1 MLPESSPLHSSNEKE
16 AKSLNPGTL
25 GNNQSNYKMDD
36 GNIGK
41 TFISEKHSNSIDSF
55 WIILNSDVLIN
66 PFDFVSVDNF
76 NNTKTIGIVKEM
88 ERVVLPF
95 ASAHSGSVPT
105 FMHHDKNTNTS
116 SQMGVTIAKIAVMAN
131 IPTPGSTNDGGG
143 GDDDGEKK
151 TERKNTQLQI
161 NMPMEEGKPVVFAGP
176 KEVIEAL
183 GIPEML
189 HPIPA
194 GIIEMTNGT
203 RVPIHLDV
211 SYIFGP
217 DTVHVNAA
225 GISGNMKTGYL
236 LFLLQVVYHVL
247 SKEGISLIVFNTKE
261 NQLLFV
267 DKDNENS
274 DKNATQKDKDM
285 YELLNMEMKRFTNVK
300 YFLPRGKN
308 GKPNSAY
315 IPEGNYRTY
324 SYELSD
330 IYDRLELLFPSETT
344 HDPQHNISSILNYV
358 YESWSGGENDDNIDN
373 SSSTD
378 KNLKKIKNWTDLI
391 YFDDYPEEI
400 VTHKST
406 LLKFQGSIQRFRKP
420 STLFVDKKV
429 TSTYLGKE
437 IKKIRKGD
445 VFVVD
450 IARLSTLEEQALV
463 VGDVMRTIDE
473 MHSLVYVTTTTND
486 NDNDNDD
493 DGDVSIAKDN
503 NQDDYNHQHGDNK
516 NEDKGNMT
524 QGFNTGGSLLP
535 QKPVDGNDDGSKLF
549 AEDADNKPKYT
560 VIFIDEIN
568 RFLPHLDFPGMH
580 TGPTTLFRSAVAEE
594 IIKTLIAGKSRHTA
608 LLSAQQFKSQVDPV
622 LNYNTGL
629 HMIAK
634 LGLSELS
641 TPSYSMIDDTTK
653 SAINKLNKGET
664 VMVHSAFR
672 HPIKITIPKPTFKRP

>member
-1 MLPESSPLHSSNEKE
+1 
-16 AKSLNPGTL
+16 
-25 GNNQSNYKMDD
+25 
-36 GNIGK
+36 
-41 TFISEKHSNSIDSF
+41 
-55 WIILNSDVLIN
+55 
-66 PFDFVSVDNF
+66 
-76 NNTKTIGIVKEM
+76 
-88 ERVVLPF
+88 
-95 ASAHSGSVPT
+95 
-105 FMHHDKNTNTS
+105 
-116 SQMGVTIAKIAVMAN
+116 MAN
-131 IPTPGSTNDGGG
+131 IPTPSSTNDD
-143 GDDDGEKK
+143 DDDGEKK
-151 TERKNTQLQI
+151 TERKKTQLQI

-176 KEVIEAL
+176 EEVIESL

-189 HPIPA
+189 NPIPA

-203 RVPIHLDV
+203 RIPIHLDV

-236 LFLLQVVYHVL
+236 LFLLQVVYRVL
-247 SKEGISLIVFNTKE
+247 SKAGISLIVFNTKE

-285 YELLNMEMKRFTNVK
+285 YELLRMDMKGFTNVK

-315 IPEGNYRTY
+315 IPEGRYRTY

-358 YESWSGGENDDNIDN
+358 YETWSAGENDDHIDN
-373 SSSTD
+373 GSSD
-378 KNLKKIKNWTDLI
+378 KKLKKIKNWTDLI

-429 TSTYLGKE
+429 TSTYLGEE

-473 MHSLVYVTTTTND
+473 MHSLVYLTTTTNT
-486 NDNDNDD
+486 DD
-493 DGDVSIAKDN
+493 DVSIVKGSD
-503 NQDDYNHQHGDNK
+503 QDDYNHRH
-516 NEDKGNMT
+516 EDTEKENNGNTT
-524 QGFNTGGSLLP
+524 QKPNTDSNPGP
-535 QKPVDGNDDGSKLF
+535 QKPVDGNDGDGNLF
-549 AEDADNKPKYT
+549 AEDSDKNPKYT
-560 VIFIDEIN
+560 VVFIDEIN

-594 IIKTLIAGKSRHTA
+594 IIKTLIAGKSRHIA

-629 HMIAK
+629 HMVAK

-641 TPSYSMIDDTTK
+641 TPSYAMIDDATK
-653 SAINKLNKGET
+653 SVINKLNKGET
-664 VMVHSAFR
+664 VMIHSAFR

>member
-1 MLPESSPLHSSNEKE
+1 MLSESDASTSSKEKENTTPNDPESLI
-16 AKSLNPGTL
+16 A
-25 GNNQSNYKMDD
+25 NQSYYKINDEI
-36 GNIGK
+36 IGK

-55 WIILNSDVLIN
+55 WIILNPDVLIN

-88 ERVVLPF
+88 ERVILPF

-105 FMHHDKNTNTS
+105 FMNAGNDTPDNSKI
-116 SQMGVTIAKIAVMAN
+116 GVTIAKIAVMAN
-131 IPTPGSTNDGGG
+131 IPTSSSS
-143 GDDDGEKK
+143 GDDDNGKK

-176 KEVIEAL
+176 KEVIESL

-189 HPIPA
+189 NPIPA

-203 RVPIHLDV
+203 RIPIHLDI

-261 NQLLFV
+261 NHLLFV
-267 DKDNENS
+267 DKDNENNE
-274 DKNATQKDKDM
+274 KNATQKDK
-285 YELLNMEMKRFTNVK
+285 ELYGLLDMEMKRFTNVK
-300 YFLPRGKN
+300 YFLPRGKD

-315 IPEGNYRTY
+315 VPEGKYRTY

-358 YESWSGGENDDNIDN
+358 YESWSVGKNNDSSIDSRGGYK
-373 SSSTD
+373 S
-378 KNLKKIKNWTDLI
+378 LKRIKNWTDLI
-391 YFDDYPEEI
+391 YFDNYPEEI

-406 LLKFQGSIQRFRKP
+406 LLKFQGSVQRFRKP
-420 STLFVDKKV
+420 ATLFVDKKI

-437 IKKIRKGD
+437 IKQLRKGD
-445 VFVVD
+445 VFVID

-473 MHSLVYVTTTTND
+473 MHSLVYVTNSGND
-486 NDNDNDD
+486 NDISIVKHKDKDSDKDDGNLQNMDIENKIKKDDDLAAESNHESNSIVQKAVDD
-493 DGDVSIAKDN
+493 DGR
-503 NQDDYNHQHGDNK
+503 
-516 NEDKGNMT
+516 NEDDDDKT
-524 QGFNTGGSLLP
+524 LAEGS
-535 QKPVDGNDDGSKLF
+535 DD
-549 AEDADNKPKYT
+549 KPKYT
-560 VIFIDEIN
+560 VIFVDEIN
-568 RFLPHLDFPGMH
+568 RFLPHLDFPGIH
-580 TGPTTLFRSAVAEE
+580 AGPATLFRSAVAEE

-608 LLSAQQFKSQVDPV
+608 LFSAQQFKSQVDPI

-641 TPSYSMIDDTTK
+641 TPPYNMIDDNTK

-664 VMVHSAFR
+664 VMIHSAFR
-672 HPIKITIPKPTFKRP
+672 HPIKITIPKPTFRRP